1 MAGSPP
7 LTRADLEQI
16 EAKLNAILR
25 MLTAV
30 HTNGHSGLLRGY
42 AAIGAHVGLAPSTV
56 RGYVRS
62 MGLPA
67 VRLGR
72 HRVSSPAL
80 IDGWLLSVDRMKRKR
95 LESVR
100 AR

>member
-16 EAKLNAILR
+16 EAKLNAIHR
-25 MLTAV
+25 VLTAV

>member
-16 EAKLNAILR
+16 EAKLNAIHR
-25 MLTAV
+25 ILTAV
-30 HTNGHSGLLRGY
+30 HTNGHPGLLRGY

-72 HRVSSPAL
+72 HRASSIGL
-80 IDGWLLSVDRMKRKR
+80 IDGWLLGIDRMKRKR
-95 LESVR
+95 LGIVR

>member
-1 MAGSPP
+1 MTGSTPTFDP
-7 LTRADLEQI
+7 ARYKETLSQQWDNVAEGWL
-16 EAKLNAILR
+16 
-25 MLTAV
+25 
-30 HTNGHSGLLRGY
+30 
-42 AAIGAHVGLAPSTV
+42 GAHVGLVPSTV

-67 VRLGR
+67 VRLRR

-95 LESVR
+95 LEPAR